1 MAGRPRL
8 FDDDAAVGA
17 AMNLFWRKGYAST
30 TPQELA
36 SACNMAKGSLY
47 NAFKSKANLFMLALD
62 SYNAR
67 KIAALTAAL
76 EARAPA
82 PECLL
87 AAACSLAGLGEHTDG
102 CFATNSAI
110 ELAGVDSEMAEV
122 PRRLFRQ
129 IEQAFAECIRRG
141 QRSGDI
147 AEEHDP
153 ARSAAVLLA
162 AVIGVSV
169 LARSGRDPRP
179 LAGLLADAV
188 NALTHPRRPLTDG

>member
-8 FDDDAAVGA
+8 FDEEAAVGA
-17 AMNLFWRKGYAST
+17 AMDVFWRKGYAST

-47 NAFKSKANLFMLALD
+47 NAFKSKANLFALTLAA
-62 SYNAR
+62 YNER
-67 KIAALTAAL
+67 KIAALTTAL
-76 EARAPA
+76 EAPAPA

-87 AAACSLAGLGEHTDG
+87 SAACSLAGLGSHRNG
-102 CFATNSAI
+102 CFATNSAV
-110 ELAGVDSEMAEV
+110 ELAGADSEMADV
-122 PRRLFRQ
+122 PRRLFSQ

-147 AEEHDP
+147 ADEHDP

-162 AVIGVSV
+162 TVIGVSV
-169 LARSGRDPRP
+169 LARTGRDPRF
-179 LAGLLADAV
+179 LTELLADAV
-188 NALTHPRRPLTDG
+188 SALTRPAPAPH